1 MFIVDQGIKKDSS
14 ESVDKSRTTALGMI
28 QFNHMI
34 GQSLTDSPYMQGCI
48 KKNAELEKIS
58 DQVEIG
64 LFTHA
69 WLIG

>member
-48 KKNAELEKIS
+48 EKNAELEKIS
-58 DQVEIG
+58 NQVEIG